1 MLGEVGGEPISFLL
15 DTGAAVT
22 LIGEDVWRRVNA
34 KQPTKLQPWSEQ
46 KLVGVDGS
54 PLEVHGQVH
63 VTVVAQG
70 NTFETQALV
79 VSPLTTEGILGLDFL
94 KKHQATI
101 DVRNRQLR
109 LGSCDCNLSLVEAR
123 TPHTTQTRVC
133 ATATI
138 SIPPNSEVEVM
149 ACLSQPVQDGTW
161 LLEEVPGKRHAACV
175 ARAVVSPQ
183 GDQVVVRLLNP
194 RPEPVKVYSGSHLA
208 TLEPVEGPIAVA
220 TATGESVSPAQPGK
234 ETPVSQEKQELLWGM
249 VEKAGAGLEESEKM
263 SLYQLLLAYSDV
275 FSSSGTDLGRT
286 GVIQHRITTTTTS
299 PIRQPI
305 RRIPPYRR
313 EEVQQLLREMQEKDV
328 IQRSSSPWASPIV
341 LVTKKDGSTRF
352 CVDYRR
358 LNEVTRKDAYPLPR
372 IDMTLD
378 TLAGARWF
386 STLDLVSGYWQVEV
400 AEEDRNKT
408 AFCTTEG
415 LFEFKVMPFGLCNA
429 PATFQRLM
437 DFVLAGLNWAH
448 CLVYLDDV
456 IVLGRSFSEHLLN
469 LQMVFA
475 RLREAGLMLKPAKCT
490 LFREEVQFLG
500 HLVSREGVRA
510 DPANVERVATWPTPT
525 TKREVQQFL
534 GFASYYRRFIKDF
547 AGIAKPLHRLTEEGD
562 TFRWTDECERAF
574 EKLRHLLTTTPL
586 LAYPDFD
593 RPFILDTD
601 ASAVGIGAVLSQ
613 IDNTGQER
621 VVAYGSRVLSKAE
634 RQYCVTRRELLAVV
648 TFIRQFKPYLT
659 GRRFQL
665 RTDHGSLVWLR
676 NFKEPEGQL
685 ARWLECLQEYD
696 FEIVHRRGRKHTN
709 ADALSRLPCR
719 QCGRDTHSPAI
730 IAATPIMPRECQ
742 QEDLRTAQLADAD
755 IAPALQAKQTDQRPG
770 EDRLKEMSLASRR
783 LVQLWEQLVVRD
795 GILYRLFEDPVGRE
809 ERLQLVV
816 PRLLRD
822 EILTDLH
829 EGELGGHLGIEKTL
843 ARLKERFYWPGHH
856 QDVQNWCGKCAVC
869 ASRKN
874 PTQAARAPLTSIKV
888 GNPMQLVAVD
898 ILGPLLESEA
908 GNSYILVAADYF
920 TRWVEAYPIPNQEA
934 TTVAKKL
941 TDELFFRF
949 SPPEQLH
956 SDQGRQFEST
966 VIAEVCKL
974 LGITKS
980 RTTPYHPQG
989 DGLVERFNRTL
1000 LAMLATAVQERPFE
1014 WEEHLRRL
1022 CMAYNTSVHPT
1033 TGYTP
1038 FYLMFGRQARMPI
1051 DILYG
1056 TPTPQVSSP
1065 AEYAGRLRQDLELAY
1080 HRVRVQLGHKLC
1092 RQKDLYDRK
1101 VHGRP
1106 YECGELVWLYSPVVP
1121 RGQSKKLRHPWTGP
1135 FRVVRKLSDAVYRI
1149 QNTQVPRQ
1157 RLVVHFDRLKSCP
1170 SDIRLPVTVPPASLS
1185 TGNRPGEPSLQPPG
1199 TTLEIVDDVDPTD
1212 CHLQRQQLPR
1222 RSSRYPQRQ
1231 RSAPDYYSPGFN

>member
-1 MLGEVGGEPISFLL
+1 MSGEVGSEPVSFLL
-15 DTGAAVT
+15 DTGAAVS
-22 LIGEDVWRRVNA
+22 LISRDVWRRVNA
-34 KQPTKLQPWSEQ
+34 KQPTKLQPWSDQ

-54 PLEVHGQVH
+54 PLEVHGQVC
-63 VTVVAQG
+63 VSITAQG
-70 NTFETQALV
+70 KALETEALV

-101 DVRNRQLR
+101 DVRNGQLL
-109 LGSCDCNLSLVEAR
+109 LGVSNCTLSLEEAG
-123 TPHTTQTRVC
+123 TTLTTQPTVC
-133 ATATI
+133 AAATI
-138 SIPPNSEVEVM
+138 CIPPNSEVEVM
-149 ACLSQPVQDGTW
+149 AHLSQPVESGAW
-161 LLEEVPGKRHAACV
+161 LLEEAPGERHAACV

-183 GDQVVVRLLNP
+183 SDQVVVRLLNP
-194 RPEPVKVYSGSHLA
+194 RPEPVKVYRGSRIA
-208 TLEPVEGPIAVA
+208 TLEPVEGHITVA
-220 TATGESVSPAQPGK
+220 MASEGSGTSANPGEDAS
-234 ETPVSQEKQELLWGM
+234 VSQEKQELLWGM
-249 VEKAGAGLEESEKM
+249 VEKAGTGLEEGEKM
-263 SLYQLLLAYSDV
+263 SLYHLLLAYSDI
-275 FSSSGTDLGRT
+275 FASSGADLGRT
-286 GVIQHRITTTTTS
+286 GVIRHEITTTNTA

-313 EEVQQLLREMQEKDV
+313 EEVQQLLKEMQEKDV
-328 IQRSSSPWASPIV
+328 IQKSSSPWASPIV

-352 CVDYRR
+352 CVDYRK

-378 TLAGARWF
+378 TLAGSRWF
-386 STLDLVSGYWQVEV
+386 STLDLISGYWQVEV
-400 AEEDRNKT
+400 AEADRDKT

-437 DFVLAGLNWAH
+437 DFILAGLNWAH

-456 IVLGRSFSEHLLN
+456 IVLGRSFSEHLRN

-475 RLREAGLMLKPAKCT
+475 RLRDAGLKLKPAKCT
-490 LFREEVQFLG
+490 LFQEEVQFLG

-510 DPANVERVATWPTPT
+510 DPANVERVATWPTPA
-525 TKREVQQFL
+525 TKTEVQQFL
-534 GFASYYRRFIKDF
+534 GFASYYRRFIQDF
-547 AGIAKPLHRLTEEGD
+547 AEIAKPLHRLTEEGA
-562 TFRWTDECERAF
+562 TFLWTDECERTF
-574 EKLRHLLTTTPL
+574 EQLRRLLTTTPL
-586 LAYPDFD
+586 LAYPDFK

-601 ASAVGIGAVLSQ
+601 ASGVGIGAVLSQ
-613 IDNTGQER
+613 LDEAGRER

-648 TFIRQFKPYLT
+648 TFIKQFKPYLS

-719 QCGRDTHSPAI
+719 QCGREGHSPAI
-730 IAATPIMPRECQ
+730 IAATPIMPVGCQ
-742 QEDLRTAQLADAD
+742 LEELRTAQLADAD
-755 IAPALQAKQTDQRPG
+755 IAPTLQAKQANQRPG
-770 EDRLKEMSLASRR
+770 EDQLKEMSLAGRR
-783 LVQLWEQLVVRD
+783 LVQLWGQLVVRN
-795 GILYRLFEDPVGRE
+795 GVLYRLFEDPGGRE

-816 PRLLRD
+816 PGPLRD
-822 EILTDLH
+822 EVLTDLH
-829 EGELGGHLGIEKTL
+829 EGELGGHLGMEKTL
-843 ARLKERFYWPGHH
+843 ARLKERFYWPGHY

-869 ASRKN
+869 ASRKS
-874 PTQAARAPLTSIKV
+874 PTHSARAPLTSIKV
-888 GNPMQLVAVD
+888 GTPMQLVAVD
-898 ILGPLLESEA
+898 ILGPLPESEA
-908 GNSYILVAADYF
+908 GNLYILVASDYF
-920 TRWVEAYPIPNQEA
+920 TRWVEAYPLPNQEA
-934 TTVAKKL
+934 TTVARKL

-966 VIAEVCKL
+966 VIAEMCKL
-974 LGITKS
+974 LGIAKT
-980 RTTPYHPQG
+980 RTTPYHPQC

-1000 LAMLATAVQERPFE
+1000 LAMMATAVQERPFE
-1014 WEEHLRRL
+1014 WEGHLRRL

-1051 DILYG
+1051 DIMYG
-1056 TPTPQVSSP
+1056 TPTPQALP
-1065 AEYAGRLRQDLELAY
+1065 YAEYAEKLHQDLESAY
-1080 HRVRVQLGHKLC
+1080 RQVRVQLGHKLG

-1106 YECGELVWLYSPVVP
+1106 YECGDLVWLHSPAVS
-1121 RGQSKKLRHPWTGP
+1121 RGQSKKLRRPWTGP
-1135 FRVVRKLSDAVYRI
+1135 FRVVKKLSDAVYRI
-1149 QNTQVPRQ
+1149 QNVCTPRQ
-1157 RLVVHFDRLKSCP
+1157 RLVVHFDRLKLCP
-1170 SDIRLPVTVPPASLS
+1170 PDIRLSTTAPPASLKAGDS
-1185 TGNRPGEPSLQPPG
+1185 PGEPSPQPPG
-1199 TTLEIVDDVDPTD
+1199 TTLEVVDDVDPTT
-1212 CHLQRQQLPR
+1212 CCPQQQQHPTPP
-1222 RSSRYPQRQ
+1222 SRYPRRQ
-1231 RSAPDYYSPGFN
+1231 RSAPDYYRPDFA